1 MRPVAVVM
9 ADENAEDA
17 LEMALV
23 DDQEPVEAFGAGGA
37 DEALGERVCLWRS
50 HWRLD
55 DLDSFAGEDGV
66 EVAGELAVP
75 VADEGAKRRSP
86 LLEYPGELSGLLGD
100 PGARGVLGTAG
111 QVDTSAPLGTGTGTL
126 CGGFSGYS
134 IINNNFSNNNP
145 SAVLLITPTNVE
157 VSADEKRR
165 LQERGLYQQ
174 Q

>member
-1 MRPVAVVM
+1 M

-75 VADEGAKRRSP
+75 VADEEAKGRSP
-86 LLEYPGELSGLLGD
+86 LLECRGELPGLLGD
-100 PGARGVLGTAG
+100 PRPIRVDGAAGEMDAPATQLDEERAQTA
-111 QVDTSAPLGTGTGTL
+111 AAAR
-126 CGGFSGYS
+126 
-134 IINNNFSNNNP
+134 P
-145 SAVLLITPTNVE
+145 S
-157 VSADEKRR
+157 RR
-165 LQERGLYQQ
+165 
-174 Q
+174 

>member
-50 HWRLD
+50 HRCLD

-66 EVAGELAVP
+66 EVAGELAVA
-75 VADEGAKRRSP
+75 VVDQEAKRPWSLVER
-86 LLEYPGELSGLLGD
+86 PGEERPGDLACLLGD
-100 PGARGVLGTAG
+100 PGAGRVRGAAG
-111 QVDTSAPLGTGTGTL
+111 QVDASAAE
-126 CGGFSGYS
+126 F
-134 IINNNFSNNNP
+134 
-145 SAVLLITPTNVE
+145 
-157 VSADEKRR
+157 DEEEQ
-165 LQERGLYQQ
+165 L
-174 Q
+174 